1 MHFTVP
7 FTVPLR
13 KSETSQAILNVEET
27 YNLWDMVNTKYSGID
42 QLQIYL
48 AFAHDLDFKMMLGKM
63 LQSYQKNARALEKK
77 LKKYAIA
84 GPDKPLAG
92 VSTSVNPEIIS
103 DQRIALWTLT
113 GIQEELELTLR
124 AIRTSTTNDNIRALF
139 IKFVSETVNDLDALI
154 KYLKLKGWI
163 NQPPLYPNVPASTK
177 DKLDA
182 GEAFHLWDHLTF
194 RYDNIQQTQIW
205 YEHAHDDDFKF
216 MLKKGLQDILKKQA
230 EMLEKE
236 LIKYGIPLPKQP
248 SDVVKRAENTTVLN
262 DDYMFRILHI
272 GIMGA
277 LWLHSLALKQCTTN
291 DRIRNIFKDLLIDEV
306 KTLDKL
312 VLLGKAKGWSNVVP
326 LYTPLQ

>member
-1 MHFTVP
+1 MNLTVP

-13 KSETSQAILNVEET
+13 KSEASQAMLNVEET
-27 YNLWDMVNTKYSGID
+27 YNLWDLVNTKYSGID

-48 AFAHDLDFKMMLGKM
+48 AFAHDLDLKMWYGKL
-63 LQSYQKNARALEKK
+63 LQSYQKQVQTLENE

-103 DQRIALWTLT
+103 DQRMALWTLT
-113 GIQEELELTLR
+113 GIQEEMELILR

-139 IKFVSETVNDLDALI
+139 IKFVSAAVNDLDVLI

-163 NQPPLYPNVPASTK
+163 NQPPIYPNIPASTQE
-177 DKLDA
+177 KLDA

-194 RYDNIQQTQIW
+194 RYDNIQETQIW
-205 YEHAHDDDFKF
+205 YEHAHDADFKF
-216 MLKKGLQDILKKQA
+216 LLKRGLQDVLKKQT

-236 LIKYGIPLPKQP
+236 LIKFGIPLPKQP
-248 SDVVKRAENTTVLN
+248 SDVVKRAENTTILN

-291 DRIRNIFKDLLIDEV
+291 DRIRGIFKDLLIEEV

-312 VLLGKAKGWSNVVP
+312 VLLGKMKGWSNVVP